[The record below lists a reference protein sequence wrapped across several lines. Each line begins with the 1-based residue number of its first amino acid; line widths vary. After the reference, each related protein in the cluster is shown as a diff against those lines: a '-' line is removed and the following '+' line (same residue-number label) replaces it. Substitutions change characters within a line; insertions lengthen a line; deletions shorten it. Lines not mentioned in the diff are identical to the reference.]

1 MEAFKI
7 NGTIEQAKF
16 AYQLCASVSGKSIRK
31 KYFGRKNLIINVDAC
46 VNMEK
51 GIFVLWY

>member
-16 AYQLCASVSGKSIRK
+16 AYHLCAKSTRK
-31 KYFGRKNLIINVDAC
+31 QYFGRKNLIINVDAC